1 METSP
6 CLQEED
12 VQEES
17 AGVCGAL
24 VFKPSG
30 FPGALP
36 VTRLLRAVTIGRD
49 LSVTVSSDGSSLLAQ
64 VKGGRCDRILSLLS
78 SKQRKT
84 WSLHNR
90 IQWRRVV

>member
-12 VQEES
+12 VQEKRPGLC
-17 AGVCGAL
+17 AAL
-24 VFKPSG
+24 LFKPSG
-30 FPGALP
+30 FPGAVP

-64 VKGGRCDRILSLLS
+64 VRGGCDRL
-78 SKQRKT
+78 
-84 WSLHNR
+84 
-90 IQWRRVV
+90 